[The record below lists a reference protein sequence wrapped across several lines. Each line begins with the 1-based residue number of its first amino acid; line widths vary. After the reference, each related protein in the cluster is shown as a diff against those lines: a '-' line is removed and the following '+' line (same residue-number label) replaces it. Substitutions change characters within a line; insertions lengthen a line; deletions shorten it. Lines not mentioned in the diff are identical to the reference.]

1 MLFSSLKFG
10 VIGEPFLFPFCFL
23 MEENI
28 VLTVSLEEENAK
40 KPIFTALLLVLDIYF
55 CTVYGDIYACD
66 TSSVIF
72 HDFLCSHEK
81 PLMDLSDDLAQCL
94 QENLV
99 HFKRKRMDLDD
110 TMKSSWADGEFDSAP
125 PTSDTMPLSPL
136 FRFSEPL
143 SSFSGVDS
151 SHNEFMGGRS
161 IEESVLM
168 EDGTAGGYNLFEPPQ
183 PLESIQGIPI
193 PRFLSKTFELVD
205 DPSLDA
211 IISWGAKGDSL
222 VVWDPVEFARQILP
236 RNFKHNNFSSFVRQ
250 LNIYGFRKIYTE
262 KWEFTNEGFVRGKKH
277 LLKNIHRRKSTQS
290 SQQQMGSSFVSQ
302 NNTDQGVLEGEI
314 GLLRRE
320 RGLMMM
326 EVVELQQ
333 EQKGMIQ
340 NLEEVNEKLKGAENR
355 QKQMV
360 AFLAKTF
367 QNPAVLAR
375 LKQAKERSSITSPRK
390 TIKFVK
396 HQQQGTSTSDSSP
409 KGQIVKYKY
418 ELPVL
423 HKPSVTSGFFDPV
436 SIEQLSRFPSQ
447 TEGHTEIFG
456 AKHVPL
462 EMETISQDELAMINE
477 LFLPPYQPGE
487 VPVLGSID
495 DPLLRGK
502 GTITSWPQ
510 SNPGQSF
517 VTYPKDIT
525 RGKSIPEFSKLR
537 TESSFKQENVWN
549 TGFEA
554 TAGMSRSSAQFW
566 SNPTNFDA
574 RAFGFNEELL
584 DAWDIES
591 LQPGVESWQDQDY
604 PFTQLQNQ
612 ATYMKMDS

>member
-1 MLFSSLKFG
+1 
-10 VIGEPFLFPFCFL
+10 
-23 MEENI
+23 
-28 VLTVSLEEENAK
+28 
-40 KPIFTALLLVLDIYF
+40 
-55 CTVYGDIYACD
+55 
-66 TSSVIF
+66 
-72 HDFLCSHEK
+72 
-81 PLMDLSDDLAQCL
+81 MDLSDDLASCL

-99 HFKRKRMDLDD
+99 HFKRKRMDPDD
-110 TMKSSWADGEFDSAP
+110 TVKSSP
-125 PTSDTMPLSPL
+125 PTSDPMPLSPL

-143 SSFSGVDS
+143 SSFSSVDS
-151 SHNEFMGGRS
+151 SQNEFMGGRS
-161 IEESVLM
+161 IEESVLI
-168 EDGTAGGYNLFEPPQ
+168 EDGTAGGYNLFESPQ

-222 VVWDPVEFARQILP
+222 VVWDPVEFARLVLP

-250 LNIYGFRKIYTE
+250 LNTYGFRKIYTE
-262 KWEFTNEGFVRGKKH
+262 KWEFTNEGFVRGKRH

-290 SQQQMGSSFVSQ
+290 SQQQIGSSFVSQ

-333 EQKGMIQ
+333 EQKGMLQ

-367 QNPAVLAR
+367 QNPAVLTR
-375 LKQAKERSSITSPRK
+375 LKQAKERSSITSPGK
-390 TIKFVK
+390 MIKFAK
-396 HQQQGTSTSDSSP
+396 HKQQGTITSDSSP
-409 KGQIVKYKY
+409 MGQIVKYKS

-423 HKPSVTSGFFDPV
+423 PEPSVTSGFFDPV
-436 SIEQLSRFPSQ
+436 SIEQLSHFPSQ
-447 TEGHTEIFG
+447 AEGHTEIFG
-456 AKHVPL
+456 AKHMPL
-462 EMETISQDELAMINE
+462 EMETIAQDELAMINE

-495 DPLLRGK
+495 DPLLKGK

-517 VTYPKDIT
+517 VTFPKDIT
-525 RGKSIPEFSKLR
+525 KGKSIPEFSKLR

-554 TAGMSRSSAQFW
+554 TAGMSRSSAQLW

-591 LQPGVESWQDQDY
+591 LQPGVESWQDQDF

-612 ATYMKMDS
+612 ATDMKMDSYMTHNSTCVNG